1 MEISLYFDPVELERL
16 NFTKDP
22 EVNRF
27 GDIVEFAQE
36 VDPENDFKGYDVAII
51 GIAEDRN
58 ACNNAGC
65 ALAPVEIR
73 KYLYRLFKV
82 ENNLRIVDLGDIRQ
96 GNEINDTY
104 FALKTTLAQL
114 IGSGVVPIVL
124 GGSQD
129 LTYAMYLAYES
140 LGKIIN
146 LVSIDSKFDLAKS
159 EDNFDAQ
166 SYLSKIILRKPNHLF
181 NFANIGYQT
190 YFIDPEAIK
199 LMNNLFFDVHRL
211 GAIRQ
216 NIEDSEP
223 IIRNA
228 DMLTFDISAVRFSDA
243 PGNGNASPNG
253 FYGEEV
259 CQLMRYAGLSDKLS
273 SAGFF
278 EMNPKYDPHGQTAH
292 LVAQMIWYFL
302 DGLSNRKG
310 DFPMENPNFLKY
322 IVDLTAHKE
331 NIVFFKS
338 KLTDRWWMQLPV
350 SEDKISRY
358 RRHIMVPCSYSD
370 YKTACKNEIP
380 DCWWKA
386 CQKLM

>member
-1 MEISLYFDPVELERL
+1 MEISLYFDPVELDRL
-16 NFTKDP
+16 NFVKDP

-73 KYLYRLFKV
+73 KYLYRLFKFD
-82 ENNLRIVDLGDIRQ
+82 NKLKIVDLGDIRQ
-96 GNEINDTY
+96 GNELKDTY
-104 FALKTTLAQL
+104 FALKTTLAPL
-114 IGSGVVPIVL
+114 IQSGVVPIVL

-140 LGKIIN
+140 LGRIIN
-146 LVSIDSKFDLAKS
+146 MVSIDSKFDLAKS
-159 EDNFDAQ
+159 DDNFDAQ

-190 YFIDPEAIK
+190 YFVDPDAVK
-199 LMNNLFFDVHRL
+199 LMNNLYFDVHRL
-211 GAIRQ
+211 GIIRQ
-216 NIEDSEP
+216 HPEDSEP

-228 DMLTFDISAVRFSDA
+228 DMLTFDISAVRYADA

-259 CQLMRYAGLSDKLS
+259 CQLMRYAGFSDKLS

-278 EMNPKYDPHGQTAH
+278 EMNPKFDKRGQTAH
-292 LVAQMIWYFL
+292 LMAQMIWYFL
-302 DGLSNRKG
+302 DGLSSRKG
-310 DFPMENPNFLKY
+310 DFPMESADFLKY
-322 IVDLTAHKE
+322 IVDLTGHKE
-331 NIVFFKS
+331 NIVFYKS
-338 KLTDRWWMQLPV
+338 KLTDRWWMQIPV
-350 SEDKISRY
+350 SEDMISKY
-358 RRHIMVPCSYSD
+358 RRHVMVPCSYND
-370 YKTACKNEIP
+370 YKIACKNEIP
-380 DCWWKA
+380 DRWWKA

>member
-22 EVNRF
+22 DVNRF

-65 ALAPVEIR
+65 AMAPVEIR
-73 KYLYRLFKV
+73 KYLYRLFKF
-82 ENNLRIVDLGDIRQ
+82 ESKLKIIDLGDIRQ
-96 GNEINDTY
+96 GNEISDTY

-114 IGSGVVPIVL
+114 ISSGVVPIVL

-140 LGKIIN
+140 LGRIIN
-146 LVSIDSKFDLAKS
+146 MVSIDSKFDLAKS
-159 EDNFDAQ
+159 DDNFDAQ

-190 YFIDPEAIK
+190 YFVDPEAIK
-199 LMNNLFFDVHRL
+199 LMNNLYFDVHRL

-216 NIEDSEP
+216 NLEDTEP

-253 FYGEEV
+253 FYGEEI
-259 CQLMRYAGLSDKLS
+259 CQLMRYAGLSDKLTS
-273 SAGFF
+273 VGFF
-278 EMNPKYDPHGQTAH
+278 EMNPKFDKQGQTAH

-302 DGLSNRKG
+302 DGLSNRRG
-310 DFPMENPNFLKY
+310 DFPTENSNFIKY
-322 IVDLTAHKE
+322 IVDLTGHKE

-350 SEDKISRY
+350 SEDKISKY
-358 RRHIMVPCSYSD
+358 RRHIMVPCSYND